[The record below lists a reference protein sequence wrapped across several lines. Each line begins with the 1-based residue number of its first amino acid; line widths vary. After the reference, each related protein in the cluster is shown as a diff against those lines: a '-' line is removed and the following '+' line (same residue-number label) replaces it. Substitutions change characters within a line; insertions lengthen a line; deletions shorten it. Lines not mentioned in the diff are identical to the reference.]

1 MHCISPASRGLS
13 LVVVGGGYSLIA
25 VRELL
30 ILVISLVERQGLQ
43 DIWASVAA
51 ALESRFSRCGAWAL
65 VDPQHV
71 GWSQTKDRTRVP
83 CSGRQIPIH
92 CTTREVLFLF
102 LKVE

>member
-1 MHCISPASRGLS
+1 MQGLS
-13 LVVVGGGYSLIA
+13 LVAASRDSSLVA

-83 CSGRQIPIH
+83 CSGRQILNH
-92 CTTREVLFLF
+92 WTTR
-102 LKVE
+102 KV